1 MSSLAVEVQGPRGK
15 SVKVSDEGLAADL
28 VDGRTIVAPLAWFP
42 RLWHGTPQECNHFEI
57 FGDGAYIHWPD
68 LDEDLTVA
76 GLLAGQ
82 PWAKAL
88 LVPGNF
94 QAQTLDRAKVPTVL
108 GHQGNVDQDIA
119 IDQVGHVTWWR
130 KLSASKITSKT
141 VDVFHAVDDVA
152 PVFPYAVECEIPNRA
167 GFALEAVSTRRYAN
181 LNNRPFDD
189 AHILEGLEDAIFIL
203 CGDGHRLATGTLGQ
217 VDSRRY
223 RIPYNIITPKM
234 TAFGFLKCAAKCV
247 TLSSF
252 QL

>member
-1 MSSLAVEVQGPRGK
+1 MVFMCASLPHACQKARSRSGLFAARDRALREAPPLRELAKRGASCGPR
-15 SVKVSDEGLAADL
+15 
-28 VDGRTIVAPLAWFP
+28 R
-42 RLWHGTPQECNHFEI
+42 
-57 FGDGAYIHWPD
+57 
-68 LDEDLTVA
+68 
-76 GLLAGQ
+76 Q
-82 PWAKAL
+82 PWGKAL
-88 LVPGNF
+88 LVPGNL